1 MNFFIAFL
9 TNLYTKLLHLYPVR
23 FRAEFAEEMQ
33 VVFRDSLKD
42 ATKDG
47 LLPLIVLCLREYG
60 GLPFLIMREFWHEFQ
75 RKDSRMLHE
84 NIVQTPEKSS
94 TAGQAI
100 MGSLPFVVFGL
111 FLILL
116 EIPIDWKLPA
126 WFDTFSGVI
135 FILLLIVPAIGFGI
149 GWVQKFPRWSY
160 PYAGMAFVMALYIAN
175 VTTPGLNI
183 LGYPIFGRELWGWR
197 AGIPLAIAFIVVLAI
212 SRSFRPFGKL
222 FTNLWEDWS
231 ILSYLMVGLLPLL
244 IAFQFDEIDR
254 LYSLYFMVPFAVLL
268 VGMVLLYL
276 RSKSTWQQVLVLT
289 IGVIAIIFPS
299 VLGSNSYWLD
309 HNGMH
314 LSGASRML
322 VMAGKIALIMLV
334 PAWLELL
341 RRSVSRLRTT

>member
-1 MNFFIAFL
+1 MKIFL
-9 TNLYTKLLHLYPVR
+9 YWIVRAYARILDLYPHR
-23 FRAEFAEEMQ
+23 FKDEFAAEMHA
-33 VVFRDSLKD
+33 VFKDSVMDSAEKG
-42 ATKDG
+42 T
-47 LLPLIVLCLREYG
+47 LPLLLVCVKEFMSMPLSILK
-60 GLPFLIMREFWHEFQ
+60 EFWHELQ
-75 RKDSRMLHE
+75 RKETRMLHE
-84 NIVQTPEKSS
+84 NIVQPSENSAS
-94 TAGQAI
+94 AGQAI
-100 MGSLPFVVFGL
+100 MGSLPFLIFGL

-126 WFDTFSGVI
+126 WFDTFAGLI
-135 FILLLIVPAIGFGI
+135 FVLLLILPAIGFGI
-149 GWVQKFPRWSY
+149 GWVQRFPRWSY

-197 AGIPLAIAFIVVLAI
+197 ACIPLGTAFVFALAV
-212 SRSFRPFGKL
+212 SRSFQPFGKL
-222 FTNLWEDWS
+222 FTNMWEDWS

-276 RSKSTWQQVLVLT
+276 RSTSTWQRVLVLT
-289 IGVIAIIFPS
+289 IGVLVIIFPS

-309 HNGMH
+309 HNGMY

-341 RRSVSRLRTT
+341 RGSIRRLRTT

>member
-1 MNFFIAFL
+1 
-9 TNLYTKLLHLYPVR
+9 
-23 FRAEFAEEMQ
+23 MQ

-42 ATKDG
+42 AIKEG

-60 GLPFLIMREFWHEFQ
+60 GLPFHLMREFWHEFQ
-75 RKDSRMLHE
+75 RKETRMLHE
-84 NIVQTPEKSS
+84 NIVQSPENSA
-94 TAGQAI
+94 TAAQAI
-100 MGSLPFVVFGL
+100 MGSLPVLVFGL

-126 WFDTFSGVI
+126 WFDTFAGII

-149 GWVQKFPRWSY
+149 GWVQRFPRWSY
-160 PYAGMAFVMALYIAN
+160 PYAGMALVMALYIAN
-175 VTTPGLNI
+175 VTTPGLSI
-183 LGYPIFGRELWGWR
+183 LGYPIFGREPWGLR
-197 AGIPLAIAFIVVLAI
+197 ACIPLAMALIAALAI
-212 SRSFRPFGKL
+212 SRSFQPFVKL

-289 IGVIAIIFPS
+289 VGVIAIIFPS

-314 LSGASRML
+314 LSDASRML
-322 VMAGKIALIMLV
+322 IVAGKIALIMLV

-341 RRSVSRLRTT
+341 RRSVRRLRTP